1 MTKENGRKNQGNAD
15 DVKGAEG
22 SLLPVRVSE
31 DNRDPFLIEGKGD
44 PNLSPDAGRP
54 LI

>member
-1 MTKENGRKNQGNAD
+1 MKEEKGQKNAKQND
-15 DVKGAEG
+15 ENG
-22 SLLPVRVSE
+22 SLLPLRADE
-31 DNRDPFLIEGKGD
+31 DDRDPFLIEGKGD

>member
-1 MTKENGRKNQGNAD
+1 MTEEKGQNKGKKKDKN
-15 DVKGAEG
+15 VKNG
-22 SLLPVRVSE
+22 SLLPKRISE
-31 DNRDPFLIEGKGD
+31 KNTDPFLIEGKGD